1 MLFLQGLTYDHVQ
14 LNFYLNGK
22 PLSCPFTGMKGTL
35 YPVFYGISKYLTF
48 FVDKVSMPEQKID
61 LNNYNERVTH
71 LTVKNTS
78 NTINKQTQWKLEMLL
93 NMCLSSKIPFSTL
106 TDITYPL
113 VLFQWM
119 RGLWWMSS
127 LTNST
132 TILLTDLTASW

>member
-22 PLSCPFTGMKGTL
+22 SLSCPFTGMKGTL

-71 LTVKNTS
+71 LTVKNTG
-78 NTINKQTQWKLEMLL
+78 NTINKQTQ
-93 NMCLSSKIPFSTL
+93 
-106 TDITYPL
+106 
-113 VLFQWM
+113 
-119 RGLWWMSS
+119 
-127 LTNST
+127 
-132 TILLTDLTASW
+132 